1 MGSNIVSLLK
11 ENGYLNIITK
21 NRSDL
26 DLLNQ
31 RDTERFFEQER
42 PDNVICAAAKVGG
55 ILANQNFPVNF
66 LYENLNIQNNI
77 IHSSY
82 KFNVRS
88 LVFLGSAC
96 IYPKYAHQPI
106 RESSLLTGNLEATNE
121 AYAIAKIAGLK
132 LCEAYFR
139 QYNKSFISIM
149 PNNLYGPNDN
159 FSPASSHVIP
169 ALIQK
174 FHNAKSNSEKTVQIW
189 GSGKPL
195 REFLHVNDLCRA
207 ILILMKDSNI
217 NKLLES
223 NSYHINIGSGEE
235 ISVKDLALLIREV
248 TGFSGQ
254 IYFDNSKPDGTP
266 RKLLDSTIIKGLGWR
281 PKITLKEGIK
291 NLYSWYI
298 NNL

>member
-66 LYENLNIQNNI
+66 LYENLNIQNNL

-96 IYPKYAHQPI
+96 IYPKYAPQPI
-106 RESSLLTGNLEATNE
+106 KENSLLSGNLEATNE

-139 QYNKSFISIM
+139 QYNKKFISIM

-159 FSPASSHVIP
+159 FSPANSHVIP

-174 FHNAKSNSEKTVQIW
+174 FHNAKSNSEESVQIW

-207 ILILMKDSNI
+207 ILVVMKDSNI
-217 NKLLES
+217 NKLLKFD
-223 NSYHINIGSGEE
+223 SYHINIGSGEE
-235 ISVKDLALLIREV
+235 ISVKELALLIGEI
-248 TGFSGQ
+248 TEFSGQ

-281 PKITLKEGIK
+281 PKITLREGIR

>member
-1 MGSNIVSLLK
+1 
-11 ENGYLNIITK
+11 
-21 NRSDL
+21 
-26 DLLNQ
+26 
-31 RDTERFFEQER
+31 
-42 PDNVICAAAKVGG
+42 
-55 ILANQNFPVNF
+55 
-66 LYENLNIQNNI
+66 
-77 IHSSY
+77 
-82 KFNVRS
+82 
-88 LVFLGSAC
+88 
-96 IYPKYAHQPI
+96 
-106 RESSLLTGNLEATNE
+106 
-121 AYAIAKIAGLK
+121 
-132 LCEAYFR
+132 
-139 QYNKSFISIM
+139 M

-266 RKLLDSTIIKGLGWR
+266 REVIR
-281 PKITLKEGIK
+281 
-291 NLYSWYI
+291 
-298 NNL
+298 

>member
-1 MGSNIVSLLK
+1 VGSNIVSLLK

-66 LYENLNIQNNI
+66 LYENLNIQNNL

-96 IYPKYAHQPI
+96 IYPKYAPQPI
-106 RESSLLTGNLEATNE
+106 KENSLLSGNLEATNE

-139 QYNKSFISIM
+139 QYNKKFISIM

-159 FSPASSHVIP
+159 FSPANSHVIP

-174 FHNAKSNSEKTVQIW
+174 FHNAKSNSEESVQIW

-207 ILILMKDSNI
+207 ILVVMKDSNI
-217 NKLLES
+217 NKLLKFD
-223 NSYHINIGSGEE
+223 SYHINIGSGEE
-235 ISVKDLALLIREV
+235 ISRRIQIC
-248 TGFSGQ
+248 GQ
-254 IYFDNSKPDGTP
+254 ICWIPASRRQIL
-266 RKLLDSTIIKGLGWR
+266 RKTM
-281 PKITLKEGIK
+281 
-291 NLYSWYI
+291 
-298 NNL
+298 

>member
-11 ENGYLNIITK
+11 ENGYLDIITK

-31 RDTERFFEQER
+31 RDTEQFFKQER

-88 LVFLGSAC
+88 LIFLGSAC

-106 RESSLLTGNLEATNE
+106 KENSLLSGNLEATNE

-132 LCEAYFR
+132 LCEAYSR
-139 QYNKSFISIM
+139 QYNKKFISIM

-159 FSPASSHVIP
+159 FSSTNSHVIP
-169 ALIQK
+169 ALIKK
-174 FHNAKSNSEKTVQIW
+174 FHNAKSNSEEAVQIW

-195 REFLHVNDLCRA
+195 REFLHVRDLCSA
-207 ILILMKDSNI
+207 ILVIMKDSNI
-217 NKLLES
+217 NKLLKFD
-223 NSYHINIGSGEE
+223 SYHINIGSGEE
-235 ISVKDLALLIREV
+235 ISVKDLALLIGEI
-248 TGFSGQ
+248 TEFPGQ
-254 IYFDNSKPDGTP
+254 IYFDSSKPDGTP

-281 PKITLKEGIK
+281 PKITLREGIR

>member
-88 LVFLGSAC
+88 LVF
-96 IYPKYAHQPI
+96 
-106 RESSLLTGNLEATNE
+106 
-121 AYAIAKIAGLK
+121 
-132 LCEAYFR
+132 
-139 QYNKSFISIM
+139 
-149 PNNLYGPNDN
+149 
-159 FSPASSHVIP
+159 
-169 ALIQK
+169 
-174 FHNAKSNSEKTVQIW
+174 
-189 GSGKPL
+189 
-195 REFLHVNDLCRA
+195 
-207 ILILMKDSNI
+207 
-217 NKLLES
+217 
-223 NSYHINIGSGEE
+223 
-235 ISVKDLALLIREV
+235 
-248 TGFSGQ
+248 
-254 IYFDNSKPDGTP
+254 
-266 RKLLDSTIIKGLGWR
+266 
-281 PKITLKEGIK
+281 
-291 NLYSWYI
+291 
-298 NNL
+298 